1 MKRLI
6 REEPLGQSGLVL
18 VIDNQPAVKVVPGE
32 VGWICENVAASHR
45 SKPIAS
51 IKEAQ
56 RMAWRIA
63 RMLAA

>member
-1 MKRLI
+1 MSRTI
-6 REEPLGQSGLVL
+6 RQEPLGQSGLVL
-18 VIDNQPAVKVVPGE
+18 VIDNRPVVNVVPGE

-51 IKEAQ
+51 IEEAQ
-56 RMAWRIA
+56 KMAWRIA